1 MMSADDRLSGIL
13 GIYLFDDGVRDSG
26 FESLAPYDVILFF
39 GFFFL
44 VLSLARPEKGIA
56 QTALAR
62 DCCRVNQTLSRRI
75 D

>member
-39 GFFFL
+39 G
-44 VLSLARPEKGIA
+44 LSRPEKGIA
-56 QTALAR
+56 QTALGR
-62 DCCRVNQTLSRRI
+62 DCCRVNQTLSRRR